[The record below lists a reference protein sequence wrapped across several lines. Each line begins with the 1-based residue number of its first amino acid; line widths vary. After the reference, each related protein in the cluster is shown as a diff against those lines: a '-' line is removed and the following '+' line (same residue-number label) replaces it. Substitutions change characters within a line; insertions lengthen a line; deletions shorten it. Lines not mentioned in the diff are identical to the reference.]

1 MSPDFT
7 QDYLPLTEVVDWMT
21 TLDSK
26 TAFKR
31 KNILEQIRRAIKKK
45 EIPTHKWKDRRRSV
59 EIRPL
64 FTWAATKKGWAE
76 ELKKV
81 SGLPIDVT
89 VNITGVQGE
98 GEIHKVYVGDVKDA
112 RIAVLEEIIEQKDMQ
127 IETLLQ
133 DKKNRS
139 EKARFAGKLGGRGN
153 TK

>member
-64 FTWAATKKGWAE
+64 FTWTATKKGWAE

-89 VNITGVQGE
+89 VNITGVKGE
-98 GEIHKVYVGDVKDA
+98 GETHKVYVGDVRDA
-112 RIAVLEEIIEQKDMQ
+112 RIAVLEEEINQVKALNA
-127 IETLLQ
+127 TLLQ
-133 DKKNRS
+133 AIKIRS
-139 EKARFAGKLGGRGN
+139 EKARFAGKQGGRGN